1 MTAHNRWR
9 HEYPPMRLTIL
20 NLRGQARRFNDF
32 AIAVVRV
39 EYELGNERCVMFT
52 AKCGDK
58 TNWLRPQS
66 LLSDAFDETLG
77 IVAEVAYDT
86 PEAQS

>member
-1 MTAHNRWR
+1 MTETRRWR
-9 HEYPPMRLTIL
+9 YAFPPMRLTIL
-20 NLRGQARRFNDF
+20 NLRGQARRFNDI

-39 EYELGNERCVMFT
+39 EYEVGSERCVMFT
-52 AKCGDK
+52 AKRGDE

>member
-1 MTAHNRWR
+1 MTTPNRW
-9 HEYPPMRLTIL
+9 HHKYPPMRLTLL
-20 NLRGQARRFNDF
+20 NLRGQARRFNDI

-39 EYELGNERCVMFT
+39 EYEVGSERCVMFT
-52 AKCGDK
+52 AKRGDE

-77 IVAEVAYDT
+77 ILVEVSQDV
-86 PEAQS
+86 EAQ